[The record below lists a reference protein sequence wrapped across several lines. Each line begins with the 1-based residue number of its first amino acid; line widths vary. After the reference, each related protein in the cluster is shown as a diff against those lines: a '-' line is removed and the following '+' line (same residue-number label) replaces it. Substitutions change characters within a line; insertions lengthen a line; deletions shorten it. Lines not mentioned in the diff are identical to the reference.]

1 MSSDLPPTGFGQYQT
16 SAVASAQWNN
26 WAHMLATNNNSQ
38 AIHAAMAVQR
48 GGYNQ
53 HQLYSQSV
61 PTSGVQSGWAQSPW
75 GPWVQPHP
83 QQNRFQQPI
92 ASQFPGPPPQM
103 LHVEHSFRMC
113 SLYPTDRLTSAPAVV
128 PTQKI
133 GSSVAPMMTT
143 NTSPSR
149 GGSNEN
155 GDKKKEESDE
165 VWGYLEAQSSFLG
178 PSLWDNGDLKMEY
191 MDLDEFLSENGIPLG
206 EGQGRSPPSKSLTP
220 PRSIASA
227 DGSSGSGLVRSSLP
241 SSGSESADS
250 NKAGSSIGTPINYQS
265 PVEIEQKDDE
275 CSNASESSNS
285 TELDT
290 VAPTSLEKARPP
302 VGRRKRTAVSTCS
315 SFNDNSSD
323 DGSYVPGQE
332 DFDPKSRQFSPEELR
347 PQPMS
352 KKSKK
357 QYVPDDL
364 KDDKYWARR
373 RKNNMAAK
381 RSRDARRVKEN
392 QIAMRANFLEN
403 KVNADLQA
411 EVEKWKKLYYAALK
425 SLEKYEKPGK
435 K

>member
-1 MSSDLPPTGFGQYQT
+1 MTIQLDNKSGVMSVDPSPPGFGQYQT
-16 SAVASAQWNN
+16 ATVASTQWNN
-26 WAHMLATNNNSQ
+26 WANVLANTSSSP
-38 AIHAAMAVQR
+38 AFHAAIAAQR

-53 HQLYSQSV
+53 HQFYSQSV
-61 PTSGVQSGWAQSPW
+61 PTCTVPSAPWTQQSW
-75 GPWVQPHP
+75 GSWIHQPLP
-83 QQNRFQQPI
+83 QQTRFQQPI
-92 ASQFPGPPPQM
+92 ASQFPGLSPQM
-103 LHVEHSFRMC
+103 VH
-113 SLYPTDRLTSAPAVV
+113 DRINTNAP
-128 PTQKI
+128 
-133 GSSVAPMMTT
+133 VAPPTAKINPSAASLMTT
-143 NTSPSR
+143 SLTPNNT
-149 GGSNEN
+149 EN
-155 GDKKKEESDE
+155 GEKKKEEPDE

-191 MDLDEFLSENGIPLG
+191 MDLDEFLSENGIPLA
-206 EGQGRSPPSKSLTP
+206 EGHGRSPPSKGVPS
-220 PRSIASA
+220 PRSVASA
-227 DGSSGSGLVRSSLP
+227 DGSSGSGLVRNPLP
-241 SSGSESADS
+241 SSGNESSDS
-250 NKAGSSIGTPINYQS
+250 NKAGSSLDTSLDYQRCLS
-265 PVEIEQKDDE
+265 PVTEQRDDE

-285 TELDT
+285 TELET
-290 VAPTSLEKARPP
+290 VAPLSLEKARPP
-302 VGRRKRTAVSTCS
+302 VGKRKRSAVSTSS

-392 QIAMRANFLEN
+392 QIAMRANFLEKEN
-403 KVNADLQA
+403 AVLKAELDKVT
-411 EVEKWKKLYYAALK
+411 KLYTAALK
-425 SLEKYEKPGK
+425 RLEQYEKPGK